1 VSALTGT
8 HPASD
13 LLEPAADEI
22 THLMAQGHEQ
32 GYLDIGDIQE
42 QLKDVELTPEQLE
55 AMLFFLHDQGV
66 EVVETRDGDTSDGR
80 SEAPAAEE
88 IAPAPLDVAAPTG
101 ASTDSLRLYLRE
113 MGKVQLLTAAEEVS
127 LAKRIERH
135 DMAAKRKLIEANLR
149 LVVSIAKRYTG
160 SPVPFQDLIQEGNL
174 GLIRAVEKFQYER
187 GFKFSTYASWWIK
200 QSIERAIVNQTRTIR
215 LPVHIAEIV
224 NSYMRANR
232 QLTQKL
238 GRDPSPEEV
247 AKKMKVTVD
256 KVRSISQVVRETYSL
271 DMLIGDQEEDTLKDI
286 LQDTNALSPAS
297 FSDDIRRR
305 EHIDDWLKQLS
316 VSEKK
321 VVEMRFGLNDGEPMT
336 LDSIGKEFGITRERV
351 RQIETQA
358 LNKLRAITKRKKI
371 DLEGML

>member
-1 VSALTGT
+1 MSERERPVDDLMGAESYSEELEEKDEVEKLNRSNGTPDETSEETSEGASSQKGLDAIKYYLKEIRKTPLLTF
-8 HPASD
+8 
-13 LLEPAADEI
+13 E
-22 THLMAQGHEQ
+22 
-32 GYLDIGDIQE
+32 QE
-42 QLKDVELTPEQLE
+42 QE
-55 AMLFFLHDQGV
+55 
-66 EVVETRDGDTSDGR
+66 
-80 SEAPAAEE
+80 
-88 IAPAPLDVAAPTG
+88 
-101 ASTDSLRLYLRE
+101 
-113 MGKVQLLTAAEEVS
+113 
-127 LAKRIERH
+127 LAKRIEQGDGDAR
-135 DMAAKRKLIEANLR
+135 AKMIEANLR
-149 LVVSIAKRYTG
+149 LVVAIGKKYINRGLQFSDI
-160 SPVPFQDLIQEGNL
+160 IEEGNL

-224 NSYMRANR
+224 NSYMRAVR
-232 QLTQKL
+232 QLTQSL
-238 GRDPSPEEV
+238 GREPQIEEI
-247 AKKMKVTVD
+247 AKKMRVTID

-286 LQDTNALSPAS
+286 LQDNNALSPAS

-305 EHIDDWLKQLS
+305 EHIEEWLQQLS
-316 VSEKK
+316 VSERK
-321 VVEMRFGLNDGEPMT
+321 VIELRFGLNDGEPKT

>member
-1 VSALTGT
+1 MSERERSVDDVMGTEPYGEELDEKDAQDKLSQNEQQGSGDDEAGSSQKGLDAIKYYLKEIRRTPLLTF
-8 HPASD
+8 
-13 LLEPAADEI
+13 E
-22 THLMAQGHEQ
+22 
-32 GYLDIGDIQE
+32 QE
-42 QLKDVELTPEQLE
+42 Q
-55 AMLFFLHDQGV
+55 
-66 EVVETRDGDTSDGR
+66 
-80 SEAPAAEE
+80 
-88 IAPAPLDVAAPTG
+88 
-101 ASTDSLRLYLRE
+101 
-113 MGKVQLLTAAEEVS
+113 S
-127 LAKRIERH
+127 LAKLIVQGDQEARAR
-135 DMAAKRKLIEANLR
+135 MIEANLR
-149 LVVSIAKRYTG
+149 LVVAIGKKYINRG
-160 SPVPFQDLIQEGNL
+160 LPFSDIIEEGNL
-174 GLIRAVEKFQYER
+174 GLIRAVEKFQYQR

-224 NSYMRANR
+224 NSYMRATR

-238 GRDPSPEEV
+238 GRDPSAEEI
-247 AKKMKVTVD
+247 AKKMKVTID

>member
-1 VSALTGT
+1 MSERERSVDDVMGSKTY
-8 HPASD
+8 SD
-13 LLEPAADEI
+13 ELEEKDSQEK
-22 THLMAQGHEQ
+22 LNQKDEQ
-32 GYLDIGDIQE
+32 GGDNEGGSSQKGLDAIKYYLKEIRKTPLLTFAQE
-42 QLKDVELTPEQLE
+42 QEL
-55 AMLFFLHDQGV
+55 AKKIDQG
-66 EVVETRDGDTSDGR
+66 DQ
-80 SEAPAAEE
+80 EARA
-88 IAPAPLDVAAPTG
+88 
-101 ASTDSLRLYLRE
+101 R
-113 MGKVQLLTAAEEVS
+113 M
-127 LAKRIERH
+127 
-135 DMAAKRKLIEANLR
+135 IEANLR
-149 LVVSIAKRYTG
+149 LVVAIGKKYINRG
-160 SPVPFQDLIQEGNL
+160 LPFSDIIEEGNL
-174 GLIRAVEKFQYER
+174 GLIRAVEKFQHQR

-224 NSYMRANR
+224 NSYMRATR

-238 GRDPSPEEV
+238 GRDPSLEEV
-247 AKKMKVTVD
+247 ARKMKVTID

-286 LQDTNALSPAS
+286 LQDTNAVSPAS
-297 FSDDIRRR
+297 VSDDIRRR
-305 EHIDDWLKQLS
+305 EHIDEWLKQLS

-321 VVEMRFGLNDGEPMT
+321 VVEMRFGLVDGDPMT

>member
-1 VSALTGT
+1 MSERERSVDDVMGPKTYSDELEEKEAQEKLNQKDEQGGDNEGGSSQKGLDAIKYYLKEIRKTPLLTFEQEQ
-8 HPASD
+8 D
-13 LLEPAADEI
+13 LAKKI
-22 THLMAQGHEQ
+22 AQG
-32 GYLDIGDIQE
+32 DQE
-42 QLKDVELTPEQLE
+42 
-55 AMLFFLHDQGV
+55 ARARM
-66 EVVETRDGDTSDGR
+66 
-80 SEAPAAEE
+80 
-88 IAPAPLDVAAPTG
+88 
-101 ASTDSLRLYLRE
+101 
-113 MGKVQLLTAAEEVS
+113 
-127 LAKRIERH
+127 
-135 DMAAKRKLIEANLR
+135 IEANLR
-149 LVVSIAKRYTG
+149 LVVAIGKKYINRG
-160 SPVPFQDLIQEGNL
+160 LPFSDIIEEGNL
-174 GLIRAVEKFQYER
+174 GLIRAVEKFQYQR

-224 NSYMRANR
+224 NSYMRATR

-238 GRDPSPEEV
+238 GRDPSIEEV
-247 AKKMKVTVD
+247 AKKMRATID

-286 LQDTNALSPAS
+286 LQDTNAISPAS
-297 FSDDIRRR
+297 VSEDIRRR

-321 VVEMRFGLNDGEPMT
+321 VVEMRFGLIDGDPMT